1 MEFSIMNNTP
11 THFILAGL
19 SLAAFLGALLTK
31 NEGMKKNL
39 VLAIKALFVLLL
51 LSGAF
56 IWTIVPIT
64 LAVVVKSLGGLALM
78 LTMIEL
84 IKEPGSR
91 LYWLLFVIIA
101 AVGLTLAFFF
111 I

>member
-1 MEFSIMNNTP
+1 
-11 THFILAGL
+11 
-19 SLAAFLGALLTK
+19 
-31 NEGMKKNL
+31 MKKNL

-84 IKEPGSR
+84 IKEPSSR
-91 LYWLLFVIIA
+91 LYWLLFVVIA
-101 AVGLTLAFFF
+101 AVGLTLAFFY